1 MCLLFGRVTGPMVGA
16 MLLTDRNP
24 DNADYDEQGRMLG
37 RPMLVPAIGEG
48 LERFTVPAGSSASR
62 QPMRDSEFI
71 EGEDG
76 EMLPVT
82 SYQPQR
88 MGTFTPVE
96 MNESDE
102 DQRDYHAEMQGEEM
116 EQHLS

>member
-1 MCLLFGRVTGPMVGA
+1 M
-16 MLLTDRNP
+16 
-24 DNADYDEQGRMLG
+24 
-37 RPMLVPAIGEG
+37 
-48 LERFTVPAGSSASR
+48 
-62 QPMRDSEFI
+62 

-82 SYQPQR
+82 SYQPR

-96 MNESDE
+96 INETDE

-116 EQHLS
+116 EQHLSDTMQANDNSQLTAQLQSAADMLMRAAQMQMRLQW